1 MPMRVTL
8 DISDVSKMITSRGLQ
23 PSGKVQ
29 QALTGEIY
37 KQAEP
42 YTPMRSKTLI
52 RTAEVGKDHI
62 TYMQPY
68 SRYIYYGKVMV
79 GKPPKRV
86 TNKSSPTTV
95 YIRKNIRREDEF
107 WVYDEQQYSLREY
120 IALQGESINLLKKVA
135 EKMIY
140 QLLPTEYVEKKQ
152 GKTDFMEL
160 AKDYLNFNK

>member
-86 TNKSSPTTV
+86 TNKSLH
-95 YIRKNIRREDEF
+95 YG
-107 WVYDEQQYSLREY
+107 
-120 IALQGESINLLKKVA
+120 GEGKRGAMWIPRMW
-135 EKMIY
+135 E
-140 QLLPTEYVEKKQ
+140 EKKDEICKSIAKEAG
-152 GKTDFMEL
+152 GK
-160 AKDYLNFNK
+160 AV